1 MDQDLRDVEPIV
13 AAVRAFI
20 LENFL
25 PGDPPE
31 SLRNDDLLLE
41 GGIVD
46 SGSVIAVVA
55 FLEERF
61 GITVEDDD
69 LLVEHF
75 ATVEHIARF
84 VARRLAGAC
93 VSS

>member
-1 MDQDLRDVEPIV
+1 MNNLRDVDAII

-25 PGDPPE
+25 PGDPAE
-31 SLRNDDLLLE
+31 RLRNDDLLLE

-69 LLVEHF
+69 LVIEHF
-75 ATVEHIARF
+75 ATVDHIAQF
-84 VARRLAGAC
+84 VSRRLAGAC

>member
-1 MDQDLRDVEPIV
+1 MDQDLRELGPIV
-13 AAVRAFI
+13 EAVRAFI

-25 PGDPPE
+25 PGDPAE

-46 SGSVIAVVA
+46 SGSVIAVVS
-55 FLEERF
+55 FLEARF
-61 GITVEDDD
+61 GITVADDD
-69 LLVEHF
+69 LIVEHF
-75 ATVEHIARF
+75 ATVGHIARF
-84 VARRLAGAC
+84 VASRLAGAC